1 MSKTSPKLRAVEEM
15 RKWGSAQR
23 RAPQDTVME
32 GLGDEAEHRA
42 EPRAPC
48 LLRMGA
54 LGGGSRGGGGRGSEQ
69 MGGRCG
75 GWRRGGEEREE
86 EKSPHKVAGIRDRS
100 L

>member
-15 RKWGSAQR
+15 RKRGSAQR

-42 EPRAPC
+42 EPRASC

-54 LGGGSRGGGGRGSEQ
+54 LGGQQQR
-69 MGGRCG
+69 
-75 GWRRGGEEREE
+75 RRGQG
-86 EKSPHKVAGIRDRS
+86 V
-100 L
+100 

>member
-54 LGGGSRGGGGRGSEQ
+54 LGGRQQR
-69 MGGRCG
+69 
-75 GWRRGGEEREE
+75 RRGQG
-86 EKSPHKVAGIRDRS
+86 V
-100 L
+100 